1 VIRAIRPTDKAQWAR
16 LFVAYGVFYETAF
29 TQDIVDAVF
38 ETLTSDSKEINGVI
52 ALQDDTVTG
61 FALYRELYDTFT
73 AGPAW
78 HLDDLYVDPAFRGS
92 GTATDLI
99 EAVSIIAR
107 ENGGGTVR
115 WITAADNTTAQ
126 RVYDRVATRK
136 TWVTYERSS

>member
-1 VIRAIRPTDKAQWAR
+1 MIRAITPADKAQWAR
-16 LFVAYGVFYETAF
+16 LFVAYGIFYEMAF
-29 TQDIVDAVF
+29 TREIVDAV
-38 ETLTSDSKEINGVI
+38 V
-52 ALQDDTVTG
+52 AVQDATITG

-136 TWVTYERSS
+136 TWVTYEKEN